1 MGVVG
6 TYAVVQF
13 GSMPADMV
21 EKAVEKSTRP
31 EAADR
36 WVVYFSDRNLKN
48 ARLKGLQT
56 AEFIASIAP
65 ISSTS
70 TAILDGRFVDAAI
83 SFVGDIA
90 FAGAFRGLWIGK
102 AAAQASNAA
111 KLAQANTA
119 ILRFQSIQSVIVVT
133 HIGQAGYAVLQDE
146 NGKAAGY
153 VGEAILRIFG
163 IAYARRIS
171 LPATAAPSFANPN
184 FIGPLTLEQHY
195 ARAVLSNRQ
204 WSWVSDIPGGAN
216 LTRAQKMA
224 IKNNAIAQGLIP
236 NIPFK
241 PGTEFLDLERAG
253 LVQRVDVLPGD
264 LWLARDRAQFDWLN
278 ARIPGGRPPG
288 MTWHHSE
295 IPGRMELVPFGPH
308 NVTPHIGGR
317 SPGMWAHAPR

>member
-1 MGVVG
+1 MLAENAFKDGSNLQWISQRRMEDLVNSKLAYEVPRVDPYRVIITPYGREVRVFAYQQVVNPGKGGDREWALVG

-133 HIGQAGYAVLQDE
+133 AHWSSG
-146 NGKAAGY
+146 
-153 VGEAILRIFG
+153 LRSASG
-163 IAYARRIS
+163 
-171 LPATAAPSFANPN
+171 
-184 FIGPLTLEQHY
+184 
-195 ARAVLSNRQ
+195 
-204 WSWVSDIPGGAN
+204 
-216 LTRAQKMA
+216 
-224 IKNNAIAQGLIP
+224 
-236 NIPFK
+236 
-241 PGTEFLDLERAG
+241 
-253 LVQRVDVLPGD
+253 
-264 LWLARDRAQFDWLN
+264 
-278 ARIPGGRPPG
+278 
-288 MTWHHSE
+288 
-295 IPGRMELVPFGPH
+295 
-308 NVTPHIGGR
+308 
-317 SPGMWAHAPR
+317 